1 MVHALRARVKNGR
14 LVLDEPIDLPEGT
27 VVELLPADV
36 SDELDEEDRS
46 RLLAAIA
53 ASCAELD
60 RGEGIPADEVLR
72 EVRAIR
78 G

>member
-1 MVHALRARVKNGR
+1 MNGR
-14 LVLDEPIDLPEGT
+14 LVLDEPIDLPDGT

-36 SDELDEEDRS
+36 SDELDEEDRA
-46 RLLAAIA
+46 RLLASIA

-60 RGEGIPADEVLR
+60 RGEGIPADDVLR